1 MVRITDL
8 AAAIAAKHHIS
19 QREAERFLTR
29 MVEVMNNALR
39 YEKQLKIKGLGT
51 FKVAS
56 VSARES
62 VNIHTGERIVIEGRE
77 KISFT
82 PDAVMRDW
90 VNRPFAQFETVVV
103 NDGVDF
109 DDIDRKYQNE
119 MSAVEENA
127 ESESAETD
135 GVVAAVAPVLGVI
148 EPETVD
154 IVQEE
159 PQPIEIVDEEPQP
172 IEIVEEEPEPE
183 VAVEEAP
190 QPIDVAEEEPEV
202 EELAE
207 PEAVEVTEETTEPEE
222 VAEPDEVAEPEEV
235 SEPEEVAEPEAVAQV
250 VPLVSQVEL
259 ADEPSESTNQI
270 ANIQK
275 QEETSAM
282 NDETEVKVDEY
293 GYPIVDREENKR
305 LKEQLKNKTRLVRA
319 LVAALVALL
328 LIGAGGFWHMNNI
341 IKEKSNRIDH
351 LVAQIK
357 EEHHGALA
365 QSTAGV
371 RPADVQPGRPPRQ
384 AADNDRKNA
393 EQAAADHDRKVKE
406 HEIALK
412 AEELKHQEAIKKA
425 QEARR
430 LEEAR
435 QAEQLKKEMER
446 RKAEEAKQAAA
457 KAEAAK
463 QAAAKAEAAKQ
474 AAAKAEAAKQAAAKA
489 EAAKQAAA
497 KAEAAK
503 KAAAAKKTATTS
515 NASYNDDPRVRTGAY
530 VITGV
535 SETVTVRAGQTLAS
549 ISKAY
554 LGPGMECYVE
564 AINGGIKTVTAG
576 QKIKIPALKLK
587 QAAKKKQ

>member
-56 VSARES
+56 VSPRES

-127 ESESAETD
+127 ESESIEAD
-135 GVVAAVAPVLGVI
+135 NIAAAVAPILGVI

-154 IVQEE
+154 AVQEE
-159 PQPIEIVDEEPQP
+159 PQPIEIVDDEPQP
-172 IEIVEEEPEPE
+172 IEIVEEEPVTEE
-183 VAVEEAP
+183 V
-190 QPIDVAEEEPEV
+190 IEEEPEV

-207 PEAVEVTEETTEPEE
+207 PEAVEGTEETTEPEE

-259 ADEPSESTNQI
+259 ADEPLESTNQI
-270 ANIQK
+270 TNIQK

-430 LEEAR
+430 VEEAR

-457 KAEAAK
+457 KAVAAKQAAAK

-474 AAAKAEAAKQAAAKA
+474 AAAKQAAAKKAA
-489 EAAKQAAA
+489 EA
-497 KAEAAK
+497 

-515 NASYNDDPRVRTGAY
+515 NANYNDDPRVRTGAY

-535 SETVTVRAGQTLAS
+535 SETVTVRAGQTLAG

>member
-56 VSARES
+56 VSPRES

-127 ESESAETD
+127 ESESIEAD
-135 GVVAAVAPVLGVI
+135 NIAAAVAPVLGVI
-148 EPETVD
+148 ESEAVD
-154 IVQEE
+154 AVQEE

-172 IEIVEEEPEPE
+172 IDIVEEEPVTE

-190 QPIDVAEEEPEV
+190 QPIDVAEEEPEA
-202 EELAE
+202 EESAE
-207 PEAVEVTEETTEPEE
+207 PEAIEETE
-222 VAEPDEVAEPEEV
+222 DVAEPEDIE
-235 SEPEEVAEPEAVAQV
+235 SIEEEAEPEEVAEPEAVAQV

-270 ANIQK
+270 TNIQK

-365 QSTAGV
+365 HSPAGV

-384 AADNDRKNA
+384 SADNDRKNA

-430 LEEAR
+430 VEEAR
-435 QAEQLKKEMER
+435 QAEQIKKEMER
-446 RKAEEAKQAAA
+446 RKAEDAKQAAA

-515 NASYNDDPRVRTGAY
+515 NANYNDDPRVRTGAY

-576 QKIKIPALKLK
+576 QKIKIPALKVK

>member
-56 VSARES
+56 VSPRES

-119 MSAVEENA
+119 MSAVEENT
-127 ESESAETD
+127 ESESIEAD
-135 GVVAAVAPVLGVI
+135 NIAAAVAPVMGAV

-172 IEIVEEEPEPE
+172 IEIVEEEPE
-183 VAVEEAP
+183 A
-190 QPIDVAEEEPEV
+190 

-207 PEAVEVTEETTEPEE
+207 PEAIEVTEETTEPKE

-235 SEPEEVAEPEAVAQV
+235 AEPKEVAEPEAVAQV

-270 ANIQK
+270 TNIQK
-275 QEETSAM
+275 QEETSTM

-384 AADNDRKNA
+384 SADNDRKNA

-430 LEEAR
+430 VEEAR

-474 AAAKAEAAKQAAAKA
+474 AAAKQAAAKKAA
-489 EAAKQAAA
+489 EAK
-497 KAEAAK
+497 
-503 KAAAAKKTATTS
+503 AAAKKTATTS
-515 NASYNDDPRVRTGAY
+515 NANYNDDPRVRTGAY

-535 SETVTVRAGQTLAS
+535 SETVTVRAGQTLAG

>member
-1 MVRITDL
+1 
-8 AAAIAAKHHIS
+8 
-19 QREAERFLTR
+19 
-29 MVEVMNNALR
+29 
-39 YEKQLKIKGLGT
+39 
-51 FKVAS
+51 
-56 VSARES
+56 
-62 VNIHTGERIVIEGRE
+62 
-77 KISFT
+77 
-82 PDAVMRDW
+82 
-90 VNRPFAQFETVVV
+90 
-103 NDGVDF
+103 
-109 DDIDRKYQNE
+109 
-119 MSAVEENA
+119 
-127 ESESAETD
+127 
-135 GVVAAVAPVLGVI
+135 
-148 EPETVD
+148 
-154 IVQEE
+154 
-159 PQPIEIVDEEPQP
+159 
-172 IEIVEEEPEPE
+172 
-183 VAVEEAP
+183 
-190 QPIDVAEEEPEV
+190 
-202 EELAE
+202 
-207 PEAVEVTEETTEPEE
+207 
-222 VAEPDEVAEPEEV
+222 
-235 SEPEEVAEPEAVAQV
+235 
-250 VPLVSQVEL
+250 
-259 ADEPSESTNQI
+259 
-270 ANIQK
+270 
-275 QEETSAM
+275 M

-384 AADNDRKNA
+384 SADNDRKNA

-430 LEEAR
+430 VEEAR

-463 QAAAKAEAAKQ
+463 QAAAKQ
-474 AAAKAEAAKQAAAKA
+474 AAAKAEAAKQAAAK
-489 EAAKQAAA
+489 QAAA
-497 KAEAAK
+497 KKAAEA

-515 NASYNDDPRVRTGAY
+515 NANYNDDPRVRTGAY

-535 SETVTVRAGQTLAS
+535 SETVTVRAGQTLAG

>member
-56 VSARES
+56 VSPRES

-119 MSAVEENA
+119 MSAVEEST
-127 ESESAETD
+127 ESESIEAD
-135 GVVAAVAPVLGVI
+135 GVAAVVAPVLGVV
-148 EPETVD
+148 EPETVETL
-154 IVQEE
+154 QEE

-172 IEIVEEEPEPE
+172 IDIVEEEPVTEE
-183 VAVEEAP
+183 VIEEEP
-190 QPIDVAEEEPEV
+190 QPIDVAEEEPEA

-207 PEAVEVTEETTEPEE
+207 PEAIEGTEE
-222 VAEPDEVAEPEEV
+222 VAESEDIENTGEEA
-235 SEPEEVAEPEAVAQV
+235 EPEEVAEPEAVAQV

-384 AADNDRKNA
+384 SADNDRKNA

-430 LEEAR
+430 VEEAR

-463 QAAAKAEAAKQ
+463 QAAAKQAAAKQ
-474 AAAKAEAAKQAAAKA
+474 AAAKKAAEA
-489 EAAKQAAA
+489 
-497 KAEAAK
+497 

-515 NASYNDDPRVRTGAY
+515 NANYNDDPRVRTGAY

-535 SETVTVRAGQTLAS
+535 SETVTVRAGQTLAG

>member
-56 VSARES
+56 VSPRES

-127 ESESAETD
+127 ESEPAEAD
-135 GVVAAVAPVLGVI
+135 GVAAVVAPVLGAV

-172 IEIVEEEPEPE
+172 IEIVEEEPVTEE
-183 VAVEEAP
+183 V
-190 QPIDVAEEEPEV
+190 IEEEPEV

-207 PEAVEVTEETTEPEE
+207 PETVEVTEETTEPEE

-270 ANIQK
+270 TNIQK

-384 AADNDRKNA
+384 SADNDRKNA

-430 LEEAR
+430 VEEAR

-463 QAAAKAEAAKQ
+463 QAAAKQ
-474 AAAKAEAAKQAAAKA
+474 AAAKKAAEA
-489 EAAKQAAA
+489 
-497 KAEAAK
+497 

-515 NASYNDDPRVRTGAY
+515 NANYNDDPRVRTGAY

-535 SETVTVRAGQTLAS
+535 SETVTVRAGQTLAG

>member
-56 VSARES
+56 VSPRES

-127 ESESAETD
+127 ESEPAEAD
-135 GVVAAVAPVLGVI
+135 GVAAVVAPVLGVI

-154 IVQEE
+154 AVQEE

-172 IEIVEEEPEPE
+172 IDIVEEEPMTEE
-183 VAVEEAP
+183 V
-190 QPIDVAEEEPEV
+190 IEEEPEV

-207 PEAVEVTEETTEPEE
+207 LEAVEGTEETTEPE
-222 VAEPDEVAEPEEV
+222 EVAEPEEV

-270 ANIQK
+270 TNIQK

-384 AADNDRKNA
+384 SADNDRKNA

-430 LEEAR
+430 VEEAR

-474 AAAKAEAAKQAAAKA
+474 AAAKQAAAKKAA
-489 EAAKQAAA
+489 EA
-497 KAEAAK
+497 

-515 NASYNDDPRVRTGAY
+515 NANYNDDPRVRTGAY

-535 SETVTVRAGQTLAS
+535 SETVTVRAGQTLAG

>member
-56 VSARES
+56 VSPRES

-119 MSAVEENA
+119 MSAVEENT

-135 GVVAAVAPVLGVI
+135 GIASAAAPVLGVV
-148 EPETVD
+148 EPETVETL
-154 IVQEE
+154 QEE
-159 PQPIEIVDEEPQP
+159 PQPIEIVDDEPQP
-172 IEIVEEEPEPE
+172 IEIVEEEPVTEE
-183 VAVEEAP
+183 V
-190 QPIDVAEEEPEV
+190 IEEEPEV

-222 VAEPDEVAEPEEV
+222 VAESDEVAEPEEV

-270 ANIQK
+270 TNIQK
-275 QEETSAM
+275 QEETSTM

-384 AADNDRKNA
+384 SADNDRKNA

-430 LEEAR
+430 VEEAR

-474 AAAKAEAAKQAAAKA
+474 AAAKQAAAKKAA
-489 EAAKQAAA
+489 EA
-497 KAEAAK
+497 

-515 NASYNDDPRVRTGAY
+515 NANYNDDPRVRTGAY

-535 SETVTVRAGQTLAS
+535 SETVTVRAGQTLAG

>member
-56 VSARES
+56 VSPRES

-119 MSAVEENA
+119 MSAVDENA
-127 ESESAETD
+127 ESEPAETD
-135 GVVAAVAPVLGVI
+135 GVAAAVAPVLGVV
-148 EPETVD
+148 EPETVETL
-154 IVQEE
+154 QEE
-159 PQPIEIVDEEPQP
+159 PQPIEIVDDEPQP
-172 IEIVEEEPEPE
+172 IEIVEEEPVTEE
-183 VAVEEAP
+183 VIEEEP
-190 QPIDVAEEEPEV
+190 QPIDVVEEEPEA
-202 EELAE
+202 EESAE
-207 PEAVEVTEETTEPEE
+207 PEAIEETE
-222 VAEPDEVAEPEEV
+222 DVAEPEDIE
-235 SEPEEVAEPEAVAQV
+235 SIEEEAEPEEVAEPEAVAQV

-270 ANIQK
+270 TNIQK

-384 AADNDRKNA
+384 SADNDRKNA

-430 LEEAR
+430 VEEAR

-474 AAAKAEAAKQAAAKA
+474 AAAKQAAAKKAA
-489 EAAKQAAA
+489 EA
-497 KAEAAK
+497 

-515 NASYNDDPRVRTGAY
+515 NANYNDDPRVRTGAY

-535 SETVTVRAGQTLAS
+535 SETVTVRAGQTLAG

>member
-56 VSARES
+56 VSPRES

-119 MSAVEENA
+119 MSAVEENT
-127 ESESAETD
+127 ESESIEAD
-135 GVVAAVAPVLGVI
+135 NIAAAVAPVMGAV

-159 PQPIEIVDEEPQP
+159 PQPIEIVDEKPQP
-172 IEIVEEEPEPE
+172 IDIVEEEPVTEE
-183 VAVEEAP
+183 V
-190 QPIDVAEEEPEV
+190 IEEEPEV

-207 PEAVEVTEETTEPEE
+207 PEAIESTEEAAEPEE
-222 VAEPDEVAEPEEV
+222 VAQPEEVAEPEEV

-270 ANIQK
+270 TNIQK

-357 EEHHGALA
+357 EEHHGVLA

-384 AADNDRKNA
+384 SADNDRKNA

-430 LEEAR
+430 VEEAR

-474 AAAKAEAAKQAAAKA
+474 AAAKQAAAKKAA
-489 EAAKQAAA
+489 EA
-497 KAEAAK
+497 

-515 NASYNDDPRVRTGAY
+515 NANYNDDPRVRTGAY

-535 SETVTVRAGQTLAS
+535 SETVTVRAGQTLAG

>member
-56 VSARES
+56 VSPRES

-119 MSAVEENA
+119 MSAVEENT
-127 ESESAETD
+127 ESESIEAD
-135 GVVAAVAPVLGVI
+135 NIAAAVAPVLGVV
-148 EPETVD
+148 EPERVD
-154 IVQEE
+154 TLQEE
-159 PQPIEIVDEEPQP
+159 PQPIEIVDDEPQP
-172 IEIVEEEPEPE
+172 IDIVEEEPEPE
-183 VAVEEAP
+183 VAVEEEP
-190 QPIDVAEEEPEV
+190 QPIDVAEEEPEA

-207 PEAVEVTEETTEPEE
+207 PEAI
-222 VAEPDEVAEPEEV
+222 EV
-235 SEPEEVAEPEAVAQV
+235 SEEAAESEEVAEPEAVAQV

-259 ADEPSESTNQI
+259 ADEPSETTNQI

-305 LKEQLKNKTRLVRA
+305 LKEQLKKKTRLVRA

-357 EEHHGALA
+357 EEHHGVLA

-384 AADNDRKNA
+384 SADNDRKNA

-430 LEEAR
+430 VEEAR

-474 AAAKAEAAKQAAAKA
+474 AAAKAEAAKQAAAKQA
-489 EAAKQAAA
+489 AAKQAAA
-497 KAEAAK
+497 KKAAEA

-515 NASYNDDPRVRTGAY
+515 NANYNDDPRVRTGAY

>member
-56 VSARES
+56 VSPRES

-119 MSAVEENA
+119 MSAADENT
-127 ESESAETD
+127 ESESIEAD
-135 GVVAAVAPVLGVI
+135 GIAAAVAPILGVV
-148 EPETVD
+148 EPETVA
-154 IVQEE
+154 VVREE

-172 IEIVEEEPEPE
+172 IDIVEEEPEPE

-190 QPIDVAEEEPEV
+190 QPIDVAEEEPEA

-207 PEAVEVTEETTEPEE
+207 SEAVESMEE
-222 VAEPDEVAEPEEV
+222 VAEPEDIESTEETA
-235 SEPEEVAEPEAVAQV
+235 EPEEVAEPEAVAQV

-275 QEETSAM
+275 QEETSTM

-384 AADNDRKNA
+384 SADNDRKNA

-430 LEEAR
+430 VEEAR

-474 AAAKAEAAKQAAAKA
+474 AAAKQAAAKKAA
-489 EAAKQAAA
+489 EA
-497 KAEAAK
+497 

-515 NASYNDDPRVRTGAY
+515 NANYNDDPRVRTGAY

-535 SETVTVRAGQTLAS
+535 SETVTVRAGQTLAG

>member
-56 VSARES
+56 VSPRES

-119 MSAVEENA
+119 MSAVEEST
-127 ESESAETD
+127 ESESIEAD
-135 GVVAAVAPVLGVI
+135 GVAAVVAPVLGAV

-172 IEIVEEEPEPE
+172 IEIVEEEPVTEE
-183 VAVEEAP
+183 VIEEEP
-190 QPIDVAEEEPEV
+190 QPIDVAEEEPET
-202 EELAE
+202 EESAE
-207 PEAVEVTEETTEPEE
+207 PEAIEETE
-222 VAEPDEVAEPEEV
+222 DVAEPEDIE
-235 SEPEEVAEPEAVAQV
+235 SIEEEAEPEEVAEPETVAQV

-384 AADNDRKNA
+384 SADNDRKNA

-430 LEEAR
+430 VEEAR

-457 KAEAAK
+457 KAEVAK

-474 AAAKAEAAKQAAAKA
+474 AAAKQAAAKKA
-489 EAAKQAAA
+489 VEA
-497 KAEAAK
+497 

-515 NASYNDDPRVRTGAY
+515 NANYNDDPRVRTGAY

-535 SETVTVRAGQTLAS
+535 SETVTVRAGQTLAG

>member
-56 VSARES
+56 VSPRES

-119 MSAVEENA
+119 MSAVEENT
-127 ESESAETD
+127 ESESIEAD
-135 GVVAAVAPVLGVI
+135 NIAAAVAPVMGAV

-172 IEIVEEEPEPE
+172 IEIVEEEPE
-183 VAVEEAP
+183 A
-190 QPIDVAEEEPEV
+190 

-207 PEAVEVTEETTEPEE
+207 PEAIEVTEETTEPKE

-235 SEPEEVAEPEAVAQV
+235 AEPKEVAEPEAVAQV

-270 ANIQK
+270 TNIQK
-275 QEETSAM
+275 QEETSTM

-319 LVAALVALL
+319 LVASLVALL

-384 AADNDRKNA
+384 SADNDRKNA

-430 LEEAR
+430 VEEAR

-474 AAAKAEAAKQAAAKA
+474 AAAKQAAAKKAA
-489 EAAKQAAA
+489 EA
-497 KAEAAK
+497 

-535 SETVTVRAGQTLAS
+535 SETVTVRAGQTLAG

>member
-56 VSARES
+56 VSPRES

-119 MSAVEENA
+119 MSAVEEST
-127 ESESAETD
+127 ESESIETD
-135 GVVAAVAPVLGVI
+135 NIAAAVAPVLGVI

-154 IVQEE
+154 AVQEE

-190 QPIDVAEEEPEV
+190 QPIDVAEEEPEA

-207 PEAVEVTEETTEPEE
+207 PEAVESMEEVAEPEDIESTEETAEPEE
-222 VAEPDEVAEPEEV
+222 VAELEV
-235 SEPEEVAEPEAVAQV
+235 VAQV

-275 QEETSAM
+275 QEETSTM

-305 LKEQLKNKTRLVRA
+305 LKEQLKKKTRLVRA

-365 QSTAGV
+365 HSPAGV

-430 LEEAR
+430 VEEAR
-435 QAEQLKKEMER
+435 QAEQIKKEMER

-474 AAAKAEAAKQAAAKA
+474 AAAKQAAAKKAA
-489 EAAKQAAA
+489 EA
-497 KAEAAK
+497 

-576 QKIKIPALKLK
+576 QKIKIPALKVK

>member
-56 VSARES
+56 VSPRES

-127 ESESAETD
+127 ESESIEAD
-135 GVVAAVAPVLGVI
+135 GIAAAVAPVLGVI
-148 EPETVD
+148 ESEAVD
-154 IVQEE
+154 AVQEE

-172 IEIVEEEPEPE
+172 IDIVEEEPVTEE
-183 VAVEEAP
+183 VIEEEP
-190 QPIDVAEEEPEV
+190 QPIDVAEEEPEA
-202 EELAE
+202 EESAE
-207 PEAVEVTEETTEPEE
+207 PEAIEVT
-222 VAEPDEVAEPEEV
+222 
-235 SEPEEVAEPEAVAQV
+235 EEVAEPEAVAQV

-270 ANIQK
+270 TNIQK

-384 AADNDRKNA
+384 SADNDRKNA

-430 LEEAR
+430 VEEAR

-474 AAAKAEAAKQAAAKA
+474 TAAKA

-515 NASYNDDPRVRTGAY
+515 NANYNDDPRVRTGAY

-535 SETVTVRAGQTLAS
+535 SETVTVRAGQTLAG

>member
-56 VSARES
+56 VSPRES

-119 MSAVEENA
+119 MSAVEENT
-127 ESESAETD
+127 ESESIEADNIAT
-135 GVVAAVAPVLGVI
+135 AVAPILGVI
-148 EPETVD
+148 EPET
-154 IVQEE
+154 IETLQEE

-172 IEIVEEEPEPE
+172 IEIVEEEPVTEE
-183 VAVEEAP
+183 V
-190 QPIDVAEEEPEV
+190 IEEEPGV

-384 AADNDRKNA
+384 SADNDRKNA

-430 LEEAR
+430 VEEAR

-463 QAAAKAEAAKQ
+463 QAAAKQ
-474 AAAKAEAAKQAAAKA
+474 AAAKAEAAKQAAAK
-489 EAAKQAAA
+489 QAAA
-497 KAEAAK
+497 KKAAEA

-515 NASYNDDPRVRTGAY
+515 NANYNDDPRVRTGAY

-535 SETVTVRAGQTLAS
+535 SETVTVSAGQTLAG

>member
-56 VSARES
+56 VSPRES

-119 MSAVEENA
+119 MSAVEEST
-127 ESESAETD
+127 ESESAEAD
-135 GVVAAVAPVLGVI
+135 GVAAAVAPVLGVV

-172 IEIVEEEPEPE
+172 IEIVEEEPVTEE
-183 VAVEEAP
+183 V
-190 QPIDVAEEEPEV
+190 IEEEPGV

-275 QEETSAM
+275 QEETSTM

-357 EEHHGALA
+357 EEHHGVLA

-384 AADNDRKNA
+384 SADNDRKNA

-430 LEEAR
+430 VEEAR

-474 AAAKAEAAKQAAAKA
+474 AAAKQAAAKKAA
-489 EAAKQAAA
+489 EA
-497 KAEAAK
+497 

-515 NASYNDDPRVRTGAY
+515 NANYNDDPRVRTGAY

-535 SETVTVRAGQTLAS
+535 SETVTVRAGQTLAG

>member
-56 VSARES
+56 VSPRES

-119 MSAVEENA
+119 MSAVEEST
-127 ESESAETD
+127 ESESIEAD
-135 GVVAAVAPVLGVI
+135 NIAAAVAPVMGAV

-159 PQPIEIVDEEPQP
+159 PQPIEIVDEKPQP
-172 IEIVEEEPEPE
+172 IDIVEEEPVTEE
-183 VAVEEAP
+183 V
-190 QPIDVAEEEPEV
+190 IEEEPEV

-270 ANIQK
+270 TNIQK

-305 LKEQLKNKTRLVRA
+305 LKEQLKKKTRLVRA

-384 AADNDRKNA
+384 SADNDRKNA

-430 LEEAR
+430 VEEAR

-474 AAAKAEAAKQAAAKA
+474 AAAKQAAAKKAA
-489 EAAKQAAA
+489 EA
-497 KAEAAK
+497 

-515 NASYNDDPRVRTGAY
+515 NANYNDDPRVRTGAY

-535 SETVTVRAGQTLAS
+535 SETVTVRAGQTLAG

>member
-56 VSARES
+56 VSPRES

-127 ESESAETD
+127 ESEPAETD
-135 GVVAAVAPVLGVI
+135 GVAAAVAPVLGAV

-172 IEIVEEEPEPE
+172 IDIVEEEPVTE

-190 QPIDVAEEEPEV
+190 QPIDVVEEEPEV

-207 PEAVEVTEETTEPEE
+207 PEAVESMEE
-222 VAEPDEVAEPEEV
+222 VAESEDIENTEEEA
-235 SEPEEVAEPEAVAQV
+235 EPEEVAEPEAVAQV

-384 AADNDRKNA
+384 SADNDRKNA

-430 LEEAR
+430 VEEAR

-474 AAAKAEAAKQAAAKA
+474 AAAKQAAAKKAA
-489 EAAKQAAA
+489 EA
-497 KAEAAK
+497 

-515 NASYNDDPRVRTGAY
+515 NANYNDDPRVRTGAY

-535 SETVTVRAGQTLAS
+535 SETVTVRAGQTLAG

>member
-119 MSAVEENA
+119 MSAVEEST

-135 GVVAAVAPVLGVI
+135 GVAAAVAPVMGAV

-172 IEIVEEEPEPE
+172 IDIVEEEPVSEE
-183 VAVEEAP
+183 V
-190 QPIDVAEEEPEV
+190 IEEEPEV

-222 VAEPDEVAEPEEV
+222 VTEPDEVAEPEEV

-270 ANIQK
+270 TNIQK

-305 LKEQLKNKTRLVRA
+305 LKEQLKKKTRLVRA

-430 LEEAR
+430 VEEAR

-446 RKAEEAKQAAA
+446 RKAEDAKQAAA

-474 AAAKAEAAKQAAAKA
+474 AAAKQAAAKKAA
-489 EAAKQAAA
+489 EA
-497 KAEAAK
+497 

-515 NASYNDDPRVRTGAY
+515 NANYNNDPRVRTGAY

-535 SETVTVRAGQTLAS
+535 SETVTVRAGQTLAG

>member
-56 VSARES
+56 VSPRES

-127 ESESAETD
+127 ESESIEAD
-135 GVVAAVAPVLGVI
+135 NIAAVVAPVLGAV

-172 IEIVEEEPEPE
+172 IEIVEEEPVTEE
-183 VAVEEAP
+183 V
-190 QPIDVAEEEPEV
+190 IEEEPEV

-357 EEHHGALA
+357 EEHHGVLA

-384 AADNDRKNA
+384 SADNDRKNA

-430 LEEAR
+430 VEEAR
-435 QAEQLKKEMER
+435 QAEQIKKEMER
-446 RKAEEAKQAAA
+446 RKAEDAKQAAA

-474 AAAKAEAAKQAAAKA
+474 AAAKQAAAKKAA
-489 EAAKQAAA
+489 EA
-497 KAEAAK
+497 

-515 NASYNDDPRVRTGAY
+515 NANYNDDPRVRTGAY

-535 SETVTVRAGQTLAS
+535 SETVTVRAGQTLAG

>member
-1 MVRITDL
+1 
-8 AAAIAAKHHIS
+8 
-19 QREAERFLTR
+19 
-29 MVEVMNNALR
+29 
-39 YEKQLKIKGLGT
+39 
-51 FKVAS
+51 
-56 VSARES
+56 
-62 VNIHTGERIVIEGRE
+62 
-77 KISFT
+77 
-82 PDAVMRDW
+82 
-90 VNRPFAQFETVVV
+90 
-103 NDGVDF
+103 
-109 DDIDRKYQNE
+109 
-119 MSAVEENA
+119 
-127 ESESAETD
+127 
-135 GVVAAVAPVLGVI
+135 
-148 EPETVD
+148 
-154 IVQEE
+154 
-159 PQPIEIVDEEPQP
+159 
-172 IEIVEEEPEPE
+172 
-183 VAVEEAP
+183 
-190 QPIDVAEEEPEV
+190 
-202 EELAE
+202 
-207 PEAVEVTEETTEPEE
+207 
-222 VAEPDEVAEPEEV
+222 
-235 SEPEEVAEPEAVAQV
+235 
-250 VPLVSQVEL
+250 
-259 ADEPSESTNQI
+259 
-270 ANIQK
+270 
-275 QEETSAM
+275 M

-430 LEEAR
+430 VEEAR

-474 AAAKAEAAKQAAAKA
+474 AAAKAEAAKQAAAK
-489 EAAKQAAA
+489 QAAA
-497 KAEAAK
+497 KKAAEA

-576 QKIKIPALKLK
+576 QKIKIPALKVK

>member
-1 MVRITDL
+1 
-8 AAAIAAKHHIS
+8 
-19 QREAERFLTR
+19 
-29 MVEVMNNALR
+29 
-39 YEKQLKIKGLGT
+39 
-51 FKVAS
+51 
-56 VSARES
+56 
-62 VNIHTGERIVIEGRE
+62 
-77 KISFT
+77 
-82 PDAVMRDW
+82 
-90 VNRPFAQFETVVV
+90 
-103 NDGVDF
+103 
-109 DDIDRKYQNE
+109 
-119 MSAVEENA
+119 
-127 ESESAETD
+127 
-135 GVVAAVAPVLGVI
+135 
-148 EPETVD
+148 
-154 IVQEE
+154 
-159 PQPIEIVDEEPQP
+159 
-172 IEIVEEEPEPE
+172 
-183 VAVEEAP
+183 
-190 QPIDVAEEEPEV
+190 
-202 EELAE
+202 
-207 PEAVEVTEETTEPEE
+207 
-222 VAEPDEVAEPEEV
+222 
-235 SEPEEVAEPEAVAQV
+235 
-250 VPLVSQVEL
+250 
-259 ADEPSESTNQI
+259 
-270 ANIQK
+270 
-275 QEETSAM
+275 M

-305 LKEQLKNKTRLVRA
+305 LKEQLKKKTRLVRA

-384 AADNDRKNA
+384 SADNDRKNA

-430 LEEAR
+430 VEEAR

-474 AAAKAEAAKQAAAKA
+474 AAAKQAAAKKAA
-489 EAAKQAAA
+489 EA
-497 KAEAAK
+497 

-535 SETVTVRAGQTLAS
+535 SETVTVRAGQTLAG

>member
-56 VSARES
+56 VSPRES

-127 ESESAETD
+127 ESESIEAD
-135 GVVAAVAPVLGVI
+135 NIAAAVAPVLGVI

-154 IVQEE
+154 AVQEE

-172 IEIVEEEPEPE
+172 IDIVEEEPEPE
-183 VAVEEAP
+183 VAVEEEP
-190 QPIDVAEEEPEV
+190 QPIDVVEEEPEV

-207 PEAVEVTEETTEPEE
+207 PEAVE
-222 VAEPDEVAEPEEV
+222 
-235 SEPEEVAEPEAVAQV
+235 SMEEVAEPEDIESIEEEAEPEEIAEAETVAQV

-305 LKEQLKNKTRLVRA
+305 LKEQLKKKTRLVRA

-341 IKEKSNRIDH
+341 IKEKNNRIDH

-384 AADNDRKNA
+384 SADNDRKNA

-430 LEEAR
+430 VEEAR
-435 QAEQLKKEMER
+435 QAEQIKKEMER

-489 EAAKQAAA
+489 DAAKQAAA

-576 QKIKIPALKLK
+576 QKIKIPALKVK

>member
-39 YEKQLKIKGLGT
+39 YDKQLKIKGLGT

-56 VSARES
+56 VSPRES

-109 DDIDRKYQNE
+109 DDIDRKYQSE

-135 GVVAAVAPVLGVI
+135 GIAAAVAPVLGVI

-154 IVQEE
+154 AVQEE

-172 IEIVEEEPEPE
+172 IDIVEEEPMTEE
-183 VAVEEAP
+183 V
-190 QPIDVAEEEPEV
+190 IEEEPEV

-305 LKEQLKNKTRLVRA
+305 LKEQLKKKTRLVRA

-365 QSTAGV
+365 HSPAGV

-384 AADNDRKNA
+384 SADNDRKNA

-430 LEEAR
+430 VEEAR
-435 QAEQLKKEMER
+435 QAEQIKKEMER
-446 RKAEEAKQAAA
+446 RKAEDAKQAAA

-474 AAAKAEAAKQAAAKA
+474 AAAKAEAAKQAAAKKAA
-489 EAAKQAAA
+489 EA
-497 KAEAAK
+497 

-515 NASYNDDPRVRTGAY
+515 NANYNDDPRVRTGAY

-576 QKIKIPALKLK
+576 QKIKIPALKVK

>member
-56 VSARES
+56 VSPRES

-119 MSAVEENA
+119 MSAVEENT
-127 ESESAETD
+127 ESESIETD
-135 GVVAAVAPVLGVI
+135 NIAAAVAPVLGVI

-190 QPIDVAEEEPEV
+190 QPIDVVEEEPEA
-202 EELAE
+202 EESAE
-207 PEAVEVTEETTEPEE
+207 PEAIEETE
-222 VAEPDEVAEPEEV
+222 DVAEPEDIE
-235 SEPEEVAEPEAVAQV
+235 SIEEEAEPEEVAEPEAVAQV

-384 AADNDRKNA
+384 SADNDRKNA

-430 LEEAR
+430 VEEAR

-446 RKAEEAKQAAA
+446 RKAEDAKQAAA

-474 AAAKAEAAKQAAAKA
+474 AAAKQAAAKKAA
-489 EAAKQAAA
+489 EA
-497 KAEAAK
+497 

-515 NASYNDDPRVRTGAY
+515 NANYNDDPRVRTGAY

-535 SETVTVRAGQTLAS
+535 SETVTVRAGQTLAG

>member
-56 VSARES
+56 VSPRES

-135 GVVAAVAPVLGVI
+135 GIAAAVAPILGVV

-154 IVQEE
+154 AVREE

-172 IEIVEEEPEPE
+172 IDIVEEEPVTEEVIEEEP
-183 VAVEEAP
+183 
-190 QPIDVAEEEPEV
+190 QLIDVAEEEPEV

-207 PEAVEVTEETTEPEE
+207 LEAIEVTEEVAESEE
-222 VAEPDEVAEPEEV
+222 VAEPEAVA
-235 SEPEEVAEPEAVAQV
+235 EPEEVAEPEAVAQV

-270 ANIQK
+270 TNIQK

-384 AADNDRKNA
+384 SADNDRKNA

-430 LEEAR
+430 VEEAR

-489 EAAKQAAA
+489 EAAK
-497 KAEAAK
+497 

-515 NASYNDDPRVRTGAY
+515 NTNYNDDPRVRTGAY

-576 QKIKIPALKLK
+576 QKIKIPALKVK

>member
-56 VSARES
+56 VSPRES

-119 MSAVEENA
+119 MSAVEENT

-135 GVVAAVAPVLGVI
+135 GIASAAAPVLGVV

-154 IVQEE
+154 AVQEE
-159 PQPIEIVDEEPQP
+159 PQPIEIVDDEPQP
-172 IEIVEEEPEPE
+172 LEIVEEEPEPE

-190 QPIDVAEEEPEV
+190 QPIDVVEEEPEA
-202 EELAE
+202 EESAE
-207 PEAVEVTEETTEPEE
+207 PEAIEETE
-222 VAEPDEVAEPEEV
+222 DVAEPEDIE
-235 SEPEEVAEPEAVAQV
+235 SIEEEAEPEEVAEPEAVAQV

-275 QEETSAM
+275 QEETSTM

-384 AADNDRKNA
+384 SADNDRKNA

-412 AEELKHQEAIKKA
+412 AEELKHQKAIKKA

-430 LEEAR
+430 VEEAR

-474 AAAKAEAAKQAAAKA
+474 AAAKQAAAKKAA
-489 EAAKQAAA
+489 EA
-497 KAEAAK
+497 

-515 NASYNDDPRVRTGAY
+515 NANYNDDPRVRTGAY

-535 SETVTVRAGQTLAS
+535 SETVTVRAGQTLAG

>member
-56 VSARES
+56 VSPRES

-135 GVVAAVAPVLGVI
+135 NIAAAVAPVLGVI

-154 IVQEE
+154 IVLEE
-159 PQPIEIVDEEPQP
+159 PQPIDIVDEEPQP
-172 IEIVEEEPEPE
+172 IEIVEEEPVTEA
-183 VAVEEAP
+183 VVEEEP

-207 PEAVEVTEETTEPEE
+207 PE
-222 VAEPDEVAEPEEV
+222 DAEPEDVE
-235 SEPEEVAEPEAVAQV
+235 SEDAEEIAEAETVAQV

-270 ANIQK
+270 TNIQK

-305 LKEQLKNKTRLVRA
+305 LKEQLKKKTRLVRA

-430 LEEAR
+430 VEEAR

-457 KAEAAK
+457 KVEAAK

-474 AAAKAEAAKQAAAKA
+474 TAAKAEAAKQAAAKA

-515 NASYNDDPRVRTGAY
+515 NANYNDDPRVRTGAY

-576 QKIKIPALKLK
+576 QKIKIPALKVK